1 VSRLIDEMLTLL
13 TVSISKRATLRTDL
27 GAGLPLV
34 LGNKTQLRQVVMNL
48 VLNASE
54 AIEEG
59 EGTVRIAT
67 SSSAAPLN
75 GEDVRIEI
83 TDTGGGMTE
92 EARSRIFERTFTTK
106 AGARGMGLAVVR
118 GIVRAHGGMVKVSS
132 TPGQGTTFDVLL
144 PSAGQVAG
152 RGFWASPASMLDAIP
167 AGGATVLLIEK
178 EDHLRASIAKTL
190 GRTGFSVLPAPDD
203 EVALDILRNHPMD
216 IDAVILDLTPGRSG
230 LEVLKQVR
238 QVRGRVP
245 IVLTGSGTQVE
256 GHHGGPG
263 LSFLPK
269 PYRVDRLV
277 RQLRRAMAL
286 PRPDRNEAQ
295 AAAAS
300 SGTRTGESWVNSA
313 TIAGSVAS
321 PLKEQGSENAPQQQV
336 FKDA

>member
-1 VSRLIDEMLTLL
+1 MLTLL
-13 TVSISKRATLRTDL
+13 RVSISKRATLRTDL

-48 VLNASE
+48 VLNASA
-54 AIEEG
+54 AIEG
-59 EGTVRIAT
+59 GGGTVRIAT
-67 SSSAAPLN
+67 SSNEMPLN
-75 GEDVRIEI
+75 GEHVRIEI

-106 AGARGMGLAVVR
+106 AGARGMGLAIVR
-118 GIVRAHGGMVKVSS
+118 GIVRAHGGMVKASS
-132 TPGQGTTFDVLL
+132 APGQGTTFDVLL

-152 RGFWASPASMLDAIP
+152 RGFWASPASVLDASS
-167 AGGATVLLIEK
+167 AGTPTVLLIEK
-178 EDHLRASIAKTL
+178 EDHLRSSIAKTL

-277 RQLRRAMAL
+277 RQLRRAMM
-286 PRPDRNEAQ
+286 PRPERNDAQ
-295 AAAAS
+295 MAAAC
-300 SGTRTGESWVNSA
+300 SGDRTAESRVNSA

-321 PLKEQGSENAPQQQV
+321 PLKEQGSENAPQQV